1 MYNEFIAATLEAQ
14 NRIEE
19 EKLRNAFDRLDA
31 DETGYISKK
40 VSLLNYIE
48 YIHYLSTPVV
58 ALTQWIFLLVELV
71 LIFRG
76 SMLR

>member
-19 EKLRNAFDRLDA
+19 EKLRDAFDRLDT

-40 VSLLNYIE
+40 VNTFFNLQYINYF
-48 YIHYLSTPVV
+48 STP
-58 ALTQWIFLLVELV
+58 AITLTQKDCST
-71 LIFRG
+71 FRTCAHF
-76 SMLR
+76 